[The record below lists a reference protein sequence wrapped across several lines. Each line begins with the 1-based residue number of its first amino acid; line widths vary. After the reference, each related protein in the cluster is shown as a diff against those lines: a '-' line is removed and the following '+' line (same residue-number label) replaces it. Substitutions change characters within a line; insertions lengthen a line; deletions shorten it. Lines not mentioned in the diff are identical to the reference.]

1 MYVKKFSKQI
11 TKSLIVLQ
19 RAQMIVLVQ
28 KPAISE
34 KELLEVNLWYK

>member
-1 MYVKKFSKQI
+1 MFVKKFIKQI
-11 TKSLIVLQ
+11 TKTLIVLQ

-34 KELLEVNLWYK
+34 KEISEINLWYK